1 MRRTWSSGA
10 GWTCS
15 HSPPSGPTTGRRFPI
30 AARPVG
36 WSARSIGVGALVLFA
51 AGCAGSGGGDAEI
64 AEIRQTVDPRVLE
77 VSVNTCNA
85 DLTPDIT
92 ETSDDVTLSITQ
104 QNNAVGDDCQDSIRI
119 ELDQP
124 LGDRT
129 ILLGDGS
136 PFRPLPYPTPTPV
149 ADGTPSGPIAFCGR
163 DDFEQPD
170 PDLVDSDSDL
180 GRYYEQVDLAYA
192 VAQDYRSDPS
202 WRGLSG
208 RRDPIDGYVF
218 VFRFTDV
225 TPELEVDIG
234 DRLVGV
240 HFEIAAAEF
249 TDDELAAAGTR
260 LERQLTTAGLA
271 SVTGIVTG
279 SNSAAPGRVV
289 IHLIDPVDGVE
300 LPERIDLEAPYDPYC
315 IWPNPSPNGP
325 ARD

>member
-1 MRRTWSSGA
+1 MRWRCPSAA

-15 HSPPSGPTTGRRFPI
+15 HSPASRATTRRRFPI

-36 WSARSIGVGALVLFA
+36 WSAKSIGVGGLVLFA

-64 AEIRQTVDPRVLE
+64 AEIRQTDDPRVLE

-129 ILLGDGS
+129 ILQSDGS
-136 PFRPLPYPTPTPV
+136 PFRPLPYPTPTPI

-170 PDLVDSDSDL
+170 PDLVDSESDL

-192 VAQDYRSDPS
+192 VAQDFRSDPS

-208 RRDPIDGYVF
+208 RRDPVDGYVF

-225 TPELEVDIG
+225 TPELEDDIG
-234 DRLVGV
+234 NRLVGV
-240 HFEIAAAEF
+240 PFEVATAAA
-249 TDDELAAAGTR
+249 T
-260 LERQLTTAGLA
+260 
-271 SVTGIVTG
+271 
-279 SNSAAPGRVV
+279 NSSQVST
-289 IHLIDPVDGVE
+289 VE
-300 LPERIDLEAPYDPYC
+300 PKR
-315 IWPNPSPNGP
+315 
-325 ARD
+325 